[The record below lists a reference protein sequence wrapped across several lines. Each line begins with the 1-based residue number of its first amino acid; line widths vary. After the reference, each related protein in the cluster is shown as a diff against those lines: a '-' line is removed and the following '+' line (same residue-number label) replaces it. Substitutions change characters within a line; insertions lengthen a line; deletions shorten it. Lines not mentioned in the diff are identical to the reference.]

1 MRPNPLRILYVE
13 DNPLVREVTYE
24 LLSQPGRQILATS
37 SAEEALEVFKPDAFD
52 VVVTDV
58 SLPVMSGLDMVR
70 HMLRA
75 APSMAIIIATGY
87 RLPVDPKSIGP
98 HARARHRETV
108 RCARNRR
115 LTGREFLCRES
126 DRS

>member
-1 MRPNPLRILYVE
+1 
-13 DNPLVREVTYE
+13 
-24 LLSQPGRQILATS
+24 
-37 SAEEALEVFKPDAFD
+37 

-98 HARARHRETV
+98 HV
-108 RCARNRR
+108 RVIEKPFDAPAIDA
-115 LTGREFLCRES
+115 LLDELCRES